1 MSTNDYIASI
11 LKRLTLNGARNLK
24 GTLEHP
30 SADYPDA
37 INGNRRIDT
46 GSGKWTHIA
55 SLGVEANL
63 RSLKLVEDREIDL
76 GNYQTWT
83 MIAITPLG
91 REVAA
96 YLIAH
101 WDDLYADLR
110 DLSGRYL
117 T

>member
-1 MSTNDYIASI
+1 MSNDYIAPI

-24 GTLEHP
+24 NTLEQP
-30 SADYPDA
+30 SQLYPDA

-55 SLGVEANL
+55 ALGVENNL
-63 RSLKLVEDREIDL
+63 RSLGLTEDREVRVTGDR
-76 GNYQTWT
+76 TWT
-83 MIAITPLG
+83 MNAITPLG

-101 WDDLYADLR
+101 WDDVYMGLR
-110 DLSGRYL
+110 DLSGRYR
-117 T
+117 